1 MISPDILTA
10 WISAFLTLAIL
21 SFLFNDNPLYKA
33 AEHLFAGVSAG
44 YGVVMAYWQFLRPSL
59 LGKLLVIAK
68 FCVIMN
74 VSLITAFA

>member
-59 LGKLLVIAK
+59 LGKLWPKLK
-68 FCVIMN
+68 LLE
-74 VSLITAFA
+74 SRLI